1 MAKKIKGKQNVL
13 LVAQTFFIKLISFLL
28 LSLAHYFRSHAFVP
42 LQAPYVL
49 RPYTGVCD
57 RFSIL
62 DVELCWQNEVKAYTN
77 CTSSRFHCFVCF
89 VWSGISL
96 QGMLDGA
103 EVKCMSDE
111 LKHTEPLSESYR
123 KFCKFFI
130 IFSLSYSVPN
140 NFYFV

>member
-1 MAKKIKGKQNVL
+1 M
-13 LVAQTFFIKLISFLL
+13 
-28 LSLAHYFRSHAFVP
+28 
-42 LQAPYVL
+42 
-49 RPYTGVCD
+49 CD

-130 IFSLSYSVPN
+130 IFSLSYSECQTIFISFKLTGLQYSLKLMHAQELL
-140 NFYFV
+140 FYVRNPAASCRYLRIFNAKFRQMQELL